1 MIIGICKVKLRI
13 PENTSLK
20 GKRRIVKSI
29 ITKVKNKYNVSVA
42 EVSDQQLWQIATL
55 GVCSVSNN
63 SRHANEVI
71 SKVVNFITNG
81 RFEVEVLDSEVEIIP
96 C

>member
-42 EVSDQQLWQIATL
+42 EVNDQQLWQIATL

>member
-29 ITKVKNKYNVSVA
+29 ITKVKNKFNVSIA

-71 SKVVNFITNG
+71 SKVVNFITDG
-81 RFEVEVLDSEVEIIP
+81 RFEVEVLDSEVEFIP